1 MRRRQY
7 VRIVSEE
14 FFVTRRDAGDAV
26 VLQVNGVVDIIT
38 APSLATHID
47 VALSGTPAVLVIDLT
62 EVDFL
67 SSAGITVL
75 VEVHR
80 LTENSP
86 TSLRVAADGSATSR
100 PLRIV
105 GLDEFIDLYPTVSEA
120 LDGRQS

>member
-1 MRRRQY
+1 M
-7 VRIVSEE
+7 SEE

-105 GLDEFIDLYPTVSEA
+105 GLDEFIDLYPTVAEA
-120 LDGRQS
+120 LDGRQSQV

>member
-1 MRRRQY
+1 MR
-7 VRIVSEE
+7 SEE
-14 FFVTRRDAGDAV
+14 FSVTRRDADGAV
-26 VLQVNGVVDIIT
+26 VLQVSGAVDIIT

-47 VALSGTPAVLVIDLT
+47 IALAGTPAVLVIDLT

-86 TSLRVAADGSATSR
+86 TSLRVAADGSGTGRS
-100 PLRIV
+100 LRIV
-105 GLDEFIDLYPTVSEA
+105 GLDEFIDLYPTVDEA
-120 LDGRQS
+120 LAGAPPGPPLT

>member
-1 MRRRQY
+1 M
-7 VRIVSEE
+7 VSEE
-14 FFVTRRDAGDAV
+14 FWVTRRDAGDAV
-26 VLQVNGVVDIIT
+26 VLQVSGVVDIIT

-47 VALSGTPAVLVIDLT
+47 VALAGTPAVLVIDLT

-105 GLDEFIDLYPTVSEA
+105 GLDEFIDLYPTVDEA
-120 LDGRQS
+120 LAGAPRGPELT

>member
-1 MRRRQY
+1 M
-7 VRIVSEE
+7 SEE
-14 FFVTRRDAGDAV
+14 FWVNRRDAGEAV
-26 VLQVNGVVDIIT
+26 ILEVSGVVDIIT

-80 LTENSP
+80 LTQDSP

-100 PLRIV
+100 PLHIV
-105 GLDEFIDLYPTVSEA
+105 GLDEVIDLYPTVNQA
-120 LDGRQS
+120 LEGRES

>member
-1 MRRRQY
+1 MG
-7 VRIVSEE
+7 EE
-14 FFVTRRDAGDAV
+14 FWVNRRDAGEAV
-26 VLQVNGVVDIIT
+26 ILEVSGAVDIIT

-62 EVDFL
+62 GVDFL

-80 LTENSP
+80 LTQDSP

-105 GLDEFIDLYPTVSEA
+105 GLDEFIELYPTVDDA
-120 LDGRQS
+120 LAGRRP